1 MLFDSNDIQH
11 ANKTWLFSWVYRSG
25 HDWTFYVTPEN
36 LRQAAIVF
44 SVRRL
49 IKPTWINDRDQFLQP
64 NCELPDEFKHD
75 CLVWMLF
82 NWSNL
87 TASAND
93 LERNDRKRSIV
104 NHFIPYTEAEVDS
117 PERFE
122 SDFMVQYMA
131 SLPVIASET
140 KQSTSKSAFSPEAQ
154 AILNE
159 GRKLWKAYF
168 QHTDPH
174 TVRDELKLNR
184 VDVGRYQIRNALK
197 KRNESGDFPPIS
209 FADFETA
216 YKNLT
221 EKLRPLV
228 YEYGFLKN

>member
-1 MLFDSNDIQH
+1 M
-11 ANKTWLFSWVYRSG
+11 
-25 HDWTFYVTPEN
+25 
-36 LRQAAIVF
+36 F
-44 SVRRL
+44 SVRKL

-64 NCELPDEFKHD
+64 NMELSDEFKSD

-87 TASAND
+87 TASADD

-122 SDFMVQYMA
+122 SDFMVQYIS
-131 SLPVIASET
+131 SLPSLRGGTT
-140 KQSTSKSAFSPEAQ
+140 KQSTPFSLEAQ
-154 AILNE
+154 AVLDE
-159 GRKLWKAYF
+159 WKKLWKAYF
-168 QHTDPH
+168 AHTDPH
-174 TVRDELKLNR
+174 TIRDELKLNR
-184 VDVGRYQIRNALK
+184 ADVGRYQIRNALK
-197 KRNESGDFPPIS
+197 KRNESGDFAPVS
-209 FADFETA
+209 FTDFETV